1 MNWLLIVILALVV
14 GNVIWGYKKGFM
26 KVALSLVSWIIVL
39 LACYIATP
47 IVSEGIVK
55 HTPLAEMVHVA
66 VNDKINT
73 AIEDVMG
80 EVTGALD
87 SEKIAEVEAQI
98 PEQIREMIFGEDK
111 TLQDLVTSTGSVDVD
126 TTELSN
132 SAAYL
137 ISLLIVLIVTRIG
150 LFIVEKVLDLVAKL
164 PLIGQAN
171 TLLGI
176 AAGVLKGLVWTW
188 VVLTVVAVLAYT
200 GLNTELMT
208 LVNESPILLWLYT
221 NNPIMMVVVKFV

>member
-73 AIEDVMG
+73 AIEDVMD

-98 PEQIREMIFGEDK
+98 PEQIREMIFGEGK
-111 TLQDLVTSTGSVDVD
+111 TLQDLVTSTGYVDVD
-126 TTELSN
+126 TTEL
-132 SAAYL
+132 
-137 ISLLIVLIVTRIG
+137 
-150 LFIVEKVLDLVAKL
+150 
-164 PLIGQAN
+164 
-171 TLLGI
+171 
-176 AAGVLKGLVWTW
+176 
-188 VVLTVVAVLAYT
+188 
-200 GLNTELMT
+200 
-208 LVNESPILLWLYT
+208 
-221 NNPIMMVVVKFV
+221 